1 MQPLA
6 AEARSI
12 VLAEVRRHGND
23 LLAVAIERGD
33 FRLLGTEEAVWLA
46 PSSLHEFLRAQPKP
60 EAATVGEPWGEVKR
74 GRWKPSLAALLRVG
88 CKGNAGRAVLREA
101 AVQPFLYG
109 RPVLRKSLRQIDG
122 SLGSGDHVWVCDPH
136 GEVLGVARI
145 LPPGRGEEVL
155 EAMVDL
161 GWYLREGG

>member
-1 MQPLA
+1 MEPLPS
-6 AEARSI
+6 EARAI
-12 VLAEVRRHGND
+12 VLEEVRRHGNSD
-23 LLAVAIERGD
+23 LADRLERGEIL
-33 FRLLGTEEAVWLA
+33 LLGTEDAVAFA
-46 PSSLHEFLRAQPKP
+46 PRTLMAFVASHP
-60 EAATVGEPWGEVKR
+60 EPAPASVGEPWGEIKR

-88 CKGNAGRAVLREA
+88 CRGNSGRAVLREA

-122 SLGSGDHVWVCDPH
+122 SLGPGEHVWVCDPH
-136 GEVLGVARI
+136 GDILGVARI